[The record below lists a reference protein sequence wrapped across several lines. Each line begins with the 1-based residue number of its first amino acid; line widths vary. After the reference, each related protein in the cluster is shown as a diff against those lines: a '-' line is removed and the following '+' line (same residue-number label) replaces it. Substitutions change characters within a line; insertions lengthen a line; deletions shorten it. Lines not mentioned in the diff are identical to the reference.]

1 MTIDMNA
8 FMSDTEHRSCWK
20 YGIEILGTGL
30 PSNDKDAIMFDK
42 ETGELEIYSI
52 QPLSEGDY
60 HVRLE
65 VVDRET
71 EEVKDAHQI
80 KLDFLPPVK
89 PLPEPDTDED
99 ENEADNDEDQEEESD
114 NEELDEEE
122 QEEEKTCE
130 KYAEIEKQIRELQSL
145 AADIKETIESCPAND
160 NNDDED
166 GDEHDED
173 DSTPDEDEEE
183 KDNEQS
189 EYHEIGPN
197 GEEFYGT
204 ATKEQLNNIRI
215 HDGSMEQNSK
225 LRFGNQA
232 SGPMWINYIAKDK
245 LWPQTLKLPSGMVV
259 DYEVPAGQLVEA
271 TRFWPKY
278 DCDEKGQNCV
288 FGESGGPDIP
298 CPPQGCAPPIDS
310 KFEATFGA
318 SDGNDWYNSSHVD
331 GWTLPYFANFNC
343 EGDASN
349 TAALNCLGLK

>member
-1 MTIDMNA
+1 MPTPTPTPEPNPEPSPQPDVFDCSDYKIERRIYPSNEEYVIGAEKMTIDMNA

-122 QEEEKTCE
+122 
-130 KYAEIEKQIRELQSL
+130 
-145 AADIKETIESCPAND
+145 
-160 NNDDED
+160 
-166 GDEHDED
+166 
-173 DSTPDEDEEE
+173 
-183 KDNEQS
+183 
-189 EYHEIGPN
+189 
-197 GEEFYGT
+197 
-204 ATKEQLNNIRI
+204 
-215 HDGSMEQNSK
+215 
-225 LRFGNQA
+225 
-232 SGPMWINYIAKDK
+232 
-245 LWPQTLKLPSGMVV
+245 
-259 DYEVPAGQLVEA
+259 
-271 TRFWPKY
+271 
-278 DCDEKGQNCV
+278 
-288 FGESGGPDIP
+288 
-298 CPPQGCAPPIDS
+298 
-310 KFEATFGA
+310 
-318 SDGNDWYNSSHVD
+318 
-331 GWTLPYFANFNC
+331 
-343 EGDASN
+343 
-349 TAALNCLGLK
+349 